1 MENQVN
7 ITFAL
12 DKEASDRL
20 AHIEGLLTAIYQEL
34 ASGKEQV
41 LQTVAPTPAVFTAP
55 EEPKTEA
62 PAPTPAPDPEKLM
75 AEAKALVQ
83 HLATPATGLKDAV
96 RAIVNQYAERV
107 SLVPADKLP
116 EMLTK
121 LHELEA
127 KA

>member
-1 MENQVN
+1 
-7 ITFAL
+7 
-12 DKEASDRL
+12 
-20 AHIEGLLTAIYQEL
+20 
-34 ASGKEQV
+34 
-41 LQTVAPTPAVFTAP
+41 
-55 EEPKTEA
+55 
-62 PAPTPAPDPEKLM
+62 M

-107 SLVPADKLP
+107 SLVPVDKLP
-116 EMLTK
+116 EMLAK